1 MHASARQSIGSAL
14 IAAQRMAVVDDQG
27 AGAQLVHAAT
37 SAFFA
42 GLQAGCV
49 VAGTLAFARAAVVA
63 VILPGAARQAASQP
77 RLVEAAA
84 DKPA

>member
-1 MHASARQSIGSAL
+1 
-14 IAAQRMAVVDDQG
+14 MAVVDDQG

-49 VAGTLAFARAAVVA
+49 VAGTLAFA
-63 VILPGAARQAASQP
+63 ASQP